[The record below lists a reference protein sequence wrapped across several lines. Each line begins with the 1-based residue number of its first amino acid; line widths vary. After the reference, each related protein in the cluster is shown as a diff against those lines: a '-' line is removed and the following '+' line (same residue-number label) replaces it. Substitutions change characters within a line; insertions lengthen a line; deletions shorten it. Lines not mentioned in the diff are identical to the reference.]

1 MDKLSKQLFVQTPQ
15 LFASQATQME
25 SLAVLFIQL
34 LEVRQNHPFGSCNNI
49 GTICGNDTKSILAQW
64 SICLM
69 HPSQPVWL
77 TNVRLGKI
85 EWKENKKKMSVVC
98 CHCSNKP
105 SLTGVIVRR
114 HAHPNSTLSRLIICM
129 RKTTTTGLPPIRCH
143 EGQLGALRPK
153 NTGTTVHI

>member
-1 MDKLSKQLFVQTPQ
+1 MDKLSGQLFVQIPQ
-15 LFASQATQME
+15 PFASQATQME

-34 LEVRQNHPFGSCNNI
+34 LAVRRNHPFGSCNNI

-114 HAHPNSTLSRLIICM
+114 HAQMVRGRHSQSFHALPQQTNPNRSHSQ
-129 RKTTTTGLPPIRCH
+129 TTCSS
-143 EGQLGALRPK
+143 
-153 NTGTTVHI
+153 